1 MLSKQDNETIHRVG
15 PGTPMGELMRQYWIP
30 AVMSSELAEPD
41 GRPMRLRLLGED
53 LIAFR
58 ATSGQVGIVANNCP
72 HRGASL
78 YFGRNEEEGLRC
90 VYHGWKFDVSGKC
103 VDMPNEP
110 AESNFKDKVKAVAY
124 PTQERNGVVWIYIG
138 PRETVPSLPD
148 LEPNLVEDCRVSNA
162 FRSCNWLQGLE
173 GDIDTS
179 HLAFLHLGS
188 VQPEDTKE
196 GTFNY
201 YTVKDRAPRYLAVDT
216 GSGTY
221 YGAYRPG
228 PENEYYWRFAAFLF
242 PFYTII
248 PTGILG
254 LKVNIRAWVPVDDDH
269 MMFWSMTPASRGFD
283 GSGGN
288 GRGNQSGF
296 GPAQAG
302 AAQSQAEPGNQFR
315 FLPNTSDWLGRW
327 RLTANAENDY
337 LMDWD
342 EQRADKSYTG
352 IPGIHTQDQAI
363 TESMGTLQDR
373 TNEHLGSSDLMIIR
387 TRKRIL
393 DAAAAL
399 NEKGVTPP
407 GVDDPTVYRIRGG
420 GTYLPREADWL
431 EATDE
436 LRKAFVEHPDVLE
449 QAKAGRF

>member
-15 PGTPMGELMRQYWIP
+15 PGTPMGEMMRQYWIP
-30 AVMSSELAEPD
+30 ALMSRELSEPD

-53 LIAFR
+53 LVAFR
-58 ATSGQVGIVANNCP
+58 DTAGQVGVVANNCP

-78 YFGRNEEEGLRC
+78 YFGRNEEDGLRC
-90 VYHGWKFDVSGKC
+90 VYHGWKFDVTGKC

-110 AESNFKDKVKAVAY
+110 AESNFKDKVRAIAY
-124 PTQERNGVVWIYIG
+124 PTKERNGIIWTYMG
-138 PRETVPSLPD
+138 PRETAPALPD
-148 LEPNLVEDCRVSNA
+148 LEPNMMEDCRVSTA

-188 VQPEDTKE
+188 VKPEETKE

-216 GSGTY
+216 DFGTM

-228 PENEYYWRFAAFLF
+228 PENEYYWRYAAFLF

-254 LKVNIRAWVPVDDDH
+254 LKVNIRGWVPVDDDH
-269 MMFWSMTPASRGFD
+269 MMFWSMTPASRGID

-296 GPAQAG
+296 GTAPAG
-302 AAQSQAEPGNQFR
+302 AAQAGEPGGQYQ
-315 FLPNTSDWLGRW
+315 FLPNTSDSLGRW

-342 EQRADKSYTG
+342 GQKANKSFTG

-363 TESMGTLQDR
+363 TESMGTIQDR

-387 TRKRIL
+387 TRKSIL

-399 NEKGVTPP
+399 HEKGITPP
-407 GVDDPTVYRIRGG
+407 GVDDPTVYRVRGG
-420 GTYLPREADWL
+420 GTYLPREDDWL
-431 EATDE
+431 EATAE
-436 LRKAFVEHPDVLE
+436 LRKAFVEHPDVLA
-449 QAKAGRF
+449 QAQAGRF